1 VIVPSVL
8 YTESCFRDS
17 NGLIQRFDDMTEL
30 SLVLDRSLIKTKSV
44 IPVLVGERDN
54 RCFFISYWI

>member
-1 VIVPSVL
+1 M
-8 YTESCFRDS
+8 
-17 NGLIQRFDDMTEL
+17 NEL